1 MKTITDT
8 KIMSAYM
15 QDESR
20 KTGTASHLFFP
31 EKEEDVIAV
40 FKENPS
46 VPVTMQGARTGLTA
60 GCVPDGGLVINME
73 RMNRILDIKEDKTG
87 GEITVQP
94 GVLLQTLR
102 QRLPFLLSRPL
113 FFPPDPTETTASLGG
128 MVSCNSSGARSF
140 RYGAVRDYVL
150 ALDVILPDGDKLCL
164 RRGENPTAAGR
175 FRLYT
180 CRGREIKGILPDL
193 NMPQVKKH
201 TAGYYIRPDMDLI
214 DLFIGAEGTLGAITS
229 IKLKL
234 LPLPKLR
241 WGALL
246 FLPTEEAA
254 LELVLRLRE
263 KASPS
268 FPLEAL
274 EFFGYDTLNLL
285 RIMQS
290 QGMTLRE
297 MERIPPNA
305 GCAVYVEYTA
315 EDRDTLMDAFQK
327 TCRILS
333 AVGGNS
339 ARTWAAIN
347 TRHIQMLRLF
357 RHAAPECVNTRIRER
372 QKHFPQITKLGTD
385 MSVPDCRLKEV
396 FSLYREDLQTGIYES
411 AVFGHIG
418 NNHVHVN
425 ILPRDME
432 EFRRGKELFSHWA
445 KVIVSMGG
453 TVSAEHGI
461 GKLKVA
467 LLREL
472 YTKEQLNQ
480 MWKVKK
486 YFDPQAVLNRGNIF
500 GFPTS

>member
-1 MKTITDT
+1 MKIITDT
-8 KIMSAYM
+8 EIMSAYM

-20 KTGTASHLFFP
+20 KTGTASRLFFP

-40 FKENPS
+40 FKGSPA

-60 GCVPDGGLVINME
+60 GCVPEGGLALNME
-73 RMNRILDIKEDKTG
+73 RMNRILKIEEGETG
-87 GEITVQP
+87 GAITVQP
-94 GVLLQTLR
+94 GLLLQTLR
-102 QRLPFLLSRPL
+102 QRLPSLASRPL
-113 FFPPDPTETTASLGG
+113 FFAPDPTETTASLGG

-140 RYGAVRDYVL
+140 RYGAVRDHVL
-150 ALDVILPDGDKLCL
+150 ALEIILPDGDKLCL
-164 RRGENPTAAGR
+164 IRGENKAAAGR
-175 FRLYT
+175 FRLRT
-180 CRGREIKGILPDL
+180 CGGREIKGILPDL
-193 NMPQVKKH
+193 KMPQVKKH

-246 FLPTEEAA
+246 FLPGEDAA

-274 EFFGYDTLNLL
+274 EFFGYDTLDLL
-285 RIMQS
+285 RDMQS
-290 QGMTLRE
+290 QGMTLGE
-297 MERIPPNA
+297 MERIRRDA
-305 GCAVYVEYTA
+305 GCAVYVEYA
-315 EDRDTLMDAFQK
+315 ADERDILMDAFQE
-327 TCRILS
+327 TCRELS
-333 AVGGNS
+333 ASGGDS
-339 ARTWAAIN
+339 ARTWAGIN
-347 TRHIQMLRLF
+347 ARHIQMLRLF

-372 QKHFPQITKLGTD
+372 KKHFPRITKLGTD
-385 MSVPDCRLKEV
+385 MSVPDCRLKDV
-396 FSLYREDLQTGIYES
+396 FSLYREGLREGGYES

-425 ILPRDME
+425 ILPRNME
-432 EFRRGKELFSHWA
+432 EFTQGKELFSHWA
-445 KVIVSMGG
+445 KAVVAMDG
-453 TVSAEHGI
+453 TISAEHGI
-461 GKLKVA
+461 GKLKAA

-472 YTKEQLNQ
+472 YTKEQLDQ

-486 YFDPQAVLNRGNIF
+486 YFDPQEVLNRGNIF
-500 GFPTS
+500 GLPTS